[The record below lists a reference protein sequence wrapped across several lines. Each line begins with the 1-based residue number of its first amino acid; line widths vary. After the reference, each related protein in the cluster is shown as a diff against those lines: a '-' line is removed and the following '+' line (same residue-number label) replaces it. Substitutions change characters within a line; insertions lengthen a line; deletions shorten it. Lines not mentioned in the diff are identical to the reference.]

1 VVSRQGPFVIGLG
14 DADLRRLEVLARKQT
29 AERRAVLRAGI
40 VLGAADGEQNA
51 SIAQC
56 LGVAL
61 NTVIKWRKRF
71 FEEGM
76 EGLVDRKRPGRP
88 RSFPPLEMTEVKA
101 LACQLPASSGVA
113 LSRWSCKELAA
124 ELVGRG
130 LVESISPATVRRIL
144 DADAICP

>member
-14 DADLRRLEVLARKQT
+14 DADRRRLEVLARKQT

-40 VLGAADGEQNA
+40 VLGSADGEQNA
-51 SIAQC
+51 SIAQR

-88 RSFPPLEMTEVKA
+88 RSFSPSGDDRGEGAGVPV
-101 LACQLPASSGVA
+101 ACEQ
-113 LSRWSCKELAA
+113 R
-124 ELVGRG
+124 RG
-130 LVESISPATVRRIL
+130 LVALELQGVGG
-144 DADAICP
+144 